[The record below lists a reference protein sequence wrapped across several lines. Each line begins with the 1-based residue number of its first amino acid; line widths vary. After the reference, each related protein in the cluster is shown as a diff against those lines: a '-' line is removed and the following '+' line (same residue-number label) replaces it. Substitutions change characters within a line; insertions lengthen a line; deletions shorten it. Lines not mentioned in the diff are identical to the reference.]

1 MQGRREQIAV
11 HASNNRRAKKQ
22 RFLAFSA
29 SGMYYKF
36 QQAVKCDGLPL
47 CKLNLQEGK
56 TIMKNFAALSAGL
69 LASAVLAAPTFA
81 ADKPTAYVYDS
92 QKVVVKDGAGK
103 CVLNGHIAL
112 SKETAIKACNPEFF
126 KEEPKVE
133 AKPAVEAPKPP
144 VVAAKKITLNADTY
158 FDFDK
163 YNLKPEGKKALDALV
178 AEMKINQ
185 VEEVIVV
192 GHTDSI
198 GTEAYNQKLSERRA
212 KTVADYLVS
221 KGVPAAKIKAFGK
234 GESQP
239 IADNRTKAGR
249 AKNRRVEVT
258 VNAASK

>member
-1 MQGRREQIAV
+1 
-11 HASNNRRAKKQ
+11 
-22 RFLAFSA
+22 
-29 SGMYYKF
+29 
-36 QQAVKCDGLPL
+36 
-47 CKLNLQEGK
+47 
-56 TIMKNFAALSAGL
+56 MKNFAALSAGL
-69 LASAVLAAPTFA
+69 LASAVLAAPALA

-92 QKVVVKDGAGK
+92 QKAVVKDGIGK
-103 CVLNGHIAL
+103 CVLNGHIPL
-112 SKETAIKACNPEFF
+112 TKDTAIKECNPEFF
-126 KEEPKVE
+126 KEEKAAE
-133 AKPAVEAPKPP
+133 TKPAVEAPKAP

-178 AEMKINQ
+178 AEMKIDQ
-185 VEEVIVV
+185 VEEITVV

-221 KGVPAAKIKAFGK
+221 KGVPATKIKAYGM
-234 GESQP
+234 GEKQP
-239 IADNRTKAGR
+239 IASNKTKAGR

>member
-1 MQGRREQIAV
+1 
-11 HASNNRRAKKQ
+11 
-22 RFLAFSA
+22 
-29 SGMYYKF
+29 
-36 QQAVKCDGLPL
+36 
-47 CKLNLQEGK
+47 
-56 TIMKNFAALSAGL
+56 MKNFAALSAGL
-69 LASAVLAAPTFA
+69 LASAVLAVPAFA
-81 ADKPTAYVYDS
+81 ADKRTAYVYDS
-92 QKVVVKDGAGK
+92 QNVVVKDGMGK
-103 CVLNGHIAL
+103 CVLNGHIPL
-112 SKETAIKACNPEFF
+112 SADTAIKECNPEYFK
-126 KEEPKVE
+126 KEEKKVE

-178 AEMKINQ
+178 AEMKIDQ
-185 VEEVIVV
+185 IEEVTVV

-221 KGVPAAKIKAFGK
+221 KGVPAAKIKAYGK

>member
-1 MQGRREQIAV
+1 
-11 HASNNRRAKKQ
+11 
-22 RFLAFSA
+22 
-29 SGMYYKF
+29 
-36 QQAVKCDGLPL
+36 
-47 CKLNLQEGK
+47 
-56 TIMKNFAALSAGL
+56 MKNFAALSAGL
-69 LASAVLAAPTFA
+69 LVSAVLAAPAIA

-92 QKVVVKDGAGK
+92 QKVVVKDGMGK

-112 SKETAIKACNPEFF
+112 SADSAIKECNPELF
-126 KEEPKVE
+126 KEEKKPE
-133 AKPAVEAPKPP
+133 AKPAVEAPKAP

-163 YNLKPEGKKALDALV
+163 SNLKPEGKKALDGLV
-178 AEMKINQ
+178 AEMKIDQ
-185 VEEVIVV
+185 VEQIIVV

-198 GTEAYNQKLSERRA
+198 GTDAYNQKLSERRA

-221 KGVPAAKIKAFGK
+221 KGVPAAKIKASGK

-239 IADNRTKAGR
+239 IADNKTKAGR